1 MPFVLNWASTWA
13 NHTSG
18 SAGQKGGSLIAT
30 ADKVAGSG
38 ATSPSGAMLSR
49 TVQGRFERVE
59 RSGHQL
65 LGLPLVEVIP
75 NIRLRQP
82 FIVNAE

>member
-30 ADKVAGSG
+30 ADKVPGSG
-38 ATSPSGAMLSR
+38 ATLPSGAMLSR
-49 TVQGRFERVE
+49 TVQGRFE

-75 NIRLRQP
+75 NIRL
-82 FIVNAE
+82 VNHS